1 MADLGLSARQERILR
16 LLVREY
22 TETMRAIGSKTVVER
37 GGLDISS
44 ATVRNDMA
52 LLERMGFIQQ
62 AHTSGGRTPTDAG
75 YRYYVERLMEQPT
88 LSTNEQM
95 LIRHQFHQVEVHLD
109 EWVKLA
115 ASVLARVAGNVSVVT
130 TPRARLPKVK

>member
-1 MADLGLSARQERILR
+1 MD
-16 LLVREY
+16 
-22 TETMRAIGSKTVVER
+22 
-37 GGLDISS
+37 
-44 ATVRNDMA
+44 
-52 LLERMGFIQQ
+52 
-62 AHTSGGRTPTDAG
+62 
-75 YRYYVERLMEQPT
+75 QPS

-130 TPRARLPKVK
+130 TPRARLPKVKNVELIPVQERTALLVLVTREGAVRQAMVTLPDVSDQTALRAVADAANDEVGESRSDGNADSGERPHRD